1 MAPELPPDSLERYV
15 LDTIKGAFKSREV
28 LEAERP
34 DDVPPL
40 DDGSA
45 MLHNWATLINRQ
57 GSLVAH
63 LSIVPETRA
72 ELMERMPGML
82 DRSPAW
88 MDAHVRGV
96 EEMNLKLFMRG
107 IAETM
112 AEHRRAIERVVDEQ
126 VIEQNEEIEAVLA
139 KAPVPAGAEDED
151 RSDLMDGV
159 GLAMSAH
166 TKALVDI
173 AYDLETNIRR
183 LLKGELDEG
192 DEEEDCE
199 DEGDLAG

>member
-1 MAPELPPDSLERYV
+1 MAAELPPDSLERYV

-28 LEAERP
+28 LEEERP

-40 DDGSA
+40 DSGSA
-45 MLHNWATLINRQ
+45 MIHNWATLINRQ
-57 GSLVAH
+57 GKLVAQ

-82 DRSPAW
+82 DRAPAW
-88 MDAHVRGV
+88 MDAHMRGV

-112 AEHRRAIERVVDEQ
+112 AEHRKAIERVVDEQ
-126 VIEQNEEIEAVLA
+126 VLEQNEEIEEALA
-139 KAPVPAGAEDED
+139 QAPVPAATEDED

-159 GLAMSAH
+159 GLAMTAH

-173 AYDLETNIRR
+173 AYDLETYIRR
-183 LLKGELDEG
+183 YLKGELDD
-192 DEEEDCE
+192 DEEDW
-199 DEGDLAG
+199 DEGEED